1 METPNNW
8 SKKELLAYILFYI
21 ANADL
26 DESKS
31 EREFILNK
39 VDEQTFRIVH
49 AEFKADNDYQCI
61 QKIMKSIESHNY
73 FRDDYRDL
81 FADIKLM
88 LFTDGENHIM
98 EASIFNYLK
107 KIIKE

>member
-21 ANADL
+21 ANANL
-26 DESKS
+26 DESKN

-39 VDEQTFRIVH
+39 VDVQTFRKVH

-61 QKIMKSIESHNY
+61 QKIMKSIETHNY

-88 LFTDGENHIM
+88 IFADGDEQII
-98 EASIFNYLK
+98 ETSIFNNLK
-107 KIIKE
+107 KIIKA